1 MTDASSGI
9 NDGSSEKNQMEEE
22 TGWDNSEGLKEHI
35 MYWELQVF
43 MVSRE
48 QEAYVWL
55 QMMKHHLHI
64 TALQIWF
71 VDNRGWLKCLK

>member
-9 NDGSSEKNQMEEE
+9 NNGSSEKNQMEEQ

-43 MVSRE
+43 TVSRE
-48 QEAYVWL
+48 QEAYV
-55 QMMKHHLHI
+55 
-64 TALQIWF
+64 
-71 VDNRGWLKCLK
+71 

>member
-43 MVSRE
+43 TVSRE

-55 QMMKHHLHI
+55 QIMKHHLHI
-64 TALQIWF
+64 TAL
-71 VDNRGWLKCLK
+71 